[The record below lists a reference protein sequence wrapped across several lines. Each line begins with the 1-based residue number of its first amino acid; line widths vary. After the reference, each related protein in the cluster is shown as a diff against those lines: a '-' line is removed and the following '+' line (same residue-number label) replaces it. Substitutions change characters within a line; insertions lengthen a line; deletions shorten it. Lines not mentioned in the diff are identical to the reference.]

1 MAKFIDD
8 DGTELTP
15 EQWYK
20 KVKALRQVVT
30 ETTHGDA
37 RVAKDQEQA
46 RVAKELEE
54 ALRDQAKVIIARNRT
69 LDVGESPAGETD
81 EYCSATL
88 APGTMSLCQNRAVA
102 KRLLHG
108 GNRGAGLNIPLC
120 EYHLNL
126 WETQPGSFEIAIPP
140 TEVLKARPQ

>member
-1 MAKFIDD
+1 MPKFIDD
-8 DGTELTP
+8 DGVELTP
-15 EQWYK
+15 EQWYE

-30 ETTHGDA
+30 ETTHADA
-37 RVAKDQEQA
+37 SLAKQA
-46 RVAKELEE
+46 E
-54 ALRDQAKVIIARNRT
+54 T
-69 LDVGESPAGETD
+69 LDVGESPPGETD

-88 APGTMSLCQNRAVA
+88 APGTMSLCQSRAVA

-108 GNRGAGLNIPLC
+108 GNRGTGLNIPLC

-126 WETQPGSFEIAIPP
+126 WETQPGSFEVAIPP